1 MGVEV
6 ASSLNP
12 GQQFLKIVKSELEVL
27 MGEKNEGVDLVG
39 KPPAVIMMAGLQ
51 GAGKTTT
58 AAKLAKY
65 IKSDKGKRVM
75 LTSADVY
82 RPAAIE
88 QLKILSSEVDVEFF
102 ESSPSQKPKDIV
114 TAAIASAKKKF
125 IDVLI
130 IDTAGRLHIDN
141 EMMGELKQLAAL
153 TNPAELLFVIDAMIG
168 QDAVNT
174 AKVFNDS
181 LPLSGIIL
189 TKVDGDTRGGA
200 ALSVRQVTGKPI
212 KFLGVGEKTDALEP
226 FHPDRLASRILG
238 MGDMLSLIEEVESKV
253 DKEKTD
259 KLAKKVIKGKR
270 FDLDDLR
277 DQLQQMKNMGGMSNM
292 LDKLPGIGNMAQVAE
307 TAQAN
312 QQFDKMQFILDSMTP
327 HERRYPDILNGS
339 RKRRITSGSGTTI
352 QDLNRLMKQHK
363 QMSKMMKKMKGK
375 GMQNMMRS
383 MSGMMN
389 QGASGIGKGFPRF

>member
-1 MGVEV
+1 MAIFSSLSEKLSNSIKKISGKASLSDKNIQDTLRDVRIALLEADVALPVVKQFLNDVKDRALGVEV

-130 IDTAGRLHIDN
+130 IDTAGRLQNKQDLMDQLGKIDRV
-141 EMMGELKQLAAL
+141 LKKHDDSF
-153 TNPAELLFVIDAMIG
+153 PHESIIVIDATTG
-168 QDAVNT
+168 QNAL
-174 AKVFNDS
+174 KQIEEFNKYT
-181 LPLSGIIL
+181 PITGVIL
-189 TKVDGDTRGGA
+189 TKFDSNAAGGTVVS
-200 ALSVRQVTGKPI
+200 LSNS
-212 KFLGVGEKTDALEP
+212 TDIP
-226 FHPDRLASRILG
+226 VLAI
-238 MGDMLSLIEEVESKV
+238 
-253 DKEKTD
+253 
-259 KLAKKVIKGKR
+259 
-270 FDLDDLR
+270 
-277 DQLQQMKNMGGMSNM
+277 
-292 LDKLPGIGNMAQVAE
+292 
-307 TAQAN
+307 
-312 QQFDKMQFILDSMTP
+312 
-327 HERRYPDILNGS
+327 
-339 RKRRITSGSGTTI
+339 GSGESI
-352 QDLNRLMKQHK
+352 NDIESFDPDKF
-363 QMSKMMKKMKGK
+363 SKSLV
-375 GMQNMMRS
+375 N
-383 MSGMMN
+383 N
-389 QGASGIGKGFPRF
+389 